1 MGLESFDNFDAFIEE
16 IKEMG
21 IERVIEIKQQSL
33 DRYYNRL
40 NIID

>member
-1 MGLESFDNFDAFIEE
+1 
-16 IKEMG
+16 MG